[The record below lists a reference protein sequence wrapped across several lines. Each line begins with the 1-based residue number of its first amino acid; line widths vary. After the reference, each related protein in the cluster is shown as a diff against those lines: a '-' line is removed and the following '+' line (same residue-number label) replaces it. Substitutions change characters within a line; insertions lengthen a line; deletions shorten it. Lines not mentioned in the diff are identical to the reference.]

1 VAAAKREE
9 DEKKRPEVRRL
20 PSTQADRGGR
30 ARRGD
35 SSRAPTQ
42 GLAGPF
48 VISHFSDSD
57 NVLKRNGQFFNFNLF
72 SKLFLKITPQKHYL
86 QI

>member
-20 PSTQADRGGR
+20 PSGR

-57 NVLKRNGQFFNFNLF
+57 NVLKRNGTQRADRVE
-72 SKLFLKITPQKHYL
+72 KERKKKEK
-86 QI
+86 